1 MLVWNVRESSSGKGR
16 TFESSRA
23 RKQFACR
30 ERAGSAFIGLSPD
43 SMSAFGQSLT
53 TLRFSSRLFPIGRLS
68 RYHRVGKYRARLSLT
83 RSSSQ
88 PSPPTKN
95 KIVSAKAAPRNIAL
109 TGFEC
114 RDIIEILGSIGDRP
128 DNTLAMHWFPQ
139 RNNHSTVV
147 VVIVTIELWIGL
159 GRL

>member
-1 MLVWNVRESSSGKGR
+1 MVPE
-16 TFESSRA
+16 
-23 RKQFACR
+23 
-30 ERAGSAFIGLSPD
+30 PD
-43 SMSAFGQSLT
+43 QLPANWPNGPALEAD
-53 TLRFSSRLFPIGRLS
+53 PW
-68 RYHRVGKYRARLSLT
+68 VARLCAL
-83 RSSSQ
+83 

-114 RDIIEILGSIGDRP
+114 RDIIEILGSFGDRP

-139 RNNHSTVV
+139 RNNQSTVV